1 MKGINEAFA
10 AAQAEGERMECGRAM
25 KSVKYLCYILITLS
39 CPIVMAIY
47 HANGMACTHVVRY
60 EVIAAILATG
70 SAILAYSEYRGARK
84 PVGHWLSALIPLST
98 IPLVPLVMM
107 IRIGSIAL
115 SGDGWV
121 ALVTVE
127 GFALTQF
134 IVAILMFRGLI
145 FKRGTDELM
154 MPGIGFAIMR
164 LVLRVREIRGKP
176 ERTLRRMEITKGKTV
191 LDYGCGIGSFSTLMA
206 GMVGDAGVVYALDI
220 HPLAIRAVEKR
231 IRKKGITNITT
242 ILSSRETGLPDGS
255 VDAVL
260 MHDVLQM
267 VTDQE
272 GLLSELHR
280 VLKSGGSIYTT
291 SEHLEH
297 GEFMDIM
304 GQGGLFSLVGAREGL
319 FEFERV
325 DGGL

>member
-1 MKGINEAFA
+1 
-10 AAQAEGERMECGRAM
+10 M
-25 KSVKYLCYILITLS
+25 KSIKYLCYVLIALS
-39 CPIVMAIY
+39 CPLVMAIY
-47 HANGMACTHVVRY
+47 HANGMVCTHVVRY
-60 EVIAAILATG
+60 EVIAAILATC
-70 SAILAYSEYRGARK
+70 SAILAFSEYRGTRK

-107 IRIGSIAL
+107 IRIGSRAL
-115 SGDGWV
+115 SGDGWM
-121 ALVTVE
+121 ALATVE
-127 GFALTQF
+127 GFALAQF

-154 MPGIGFAIMR
+154 MPMIGFVIMSAILKM
-164 LVLRVREIRGKP
+164 REIRGKP
-176 ERTLRRMEITKGKTV
+176 ERTLRRMEIAKGQSI

-220 HPLAIRAVEKR
+220 HPLAIQAVEKR
-231 IRKKGITNITT
+231 IRKKGITNIKT

-260 MHDVLQM
+260 LHDVLQM

-272 GLLSELHR
+272 GLLLELHR
-280 VLKSGGSIYTT
+280 VLKSGGRIYTT

-304 GQGGLFSLVGAREGL
+304 GKGGLFSLVYEREGL
-319 FEFERV
+319 FEFEKV
-325 DGGL
+325 DWGL

>member
-1 MKGINEAFA
+1 
-10 AAQAEGERMECGRAM
+10 M
-25 KSVKYLCYILITLS
+25 KSLKYLCYVAIALS
-39 CPIVMAIY
+39 CPLVMAIY
-47 HANGMACTHVVRY
+47 HANGMVCIHVVRY
-60 EVIAAILATG
+60 EAIAAILATCA
-70 SAILAYSEYRGARK
+70 AILAFSEYRGTRK
-84 PVGHWLSALIPLST
+84 PVGHWLSALIPLTT

-115 SGDGWV
+115 SGDGWMV
-121 ALVTVE
+121 LATVE
-127 GFALTQF
+127 GFALAQF

-154 MPGIGFAIMR
+154 MPGIGFMIMR

-176 ERTLRRMEITKGKTV
+176 ERTLRQMKLEKGQSI
-191 LDYGCGIGSFSTLMA
+191 LDYGCGIGSFSTLIA
-206 GMVGDAGVVYALDI
+206 EMVGDAGVVYALDI

-231 IRKKGITNITT
+231 IRKKGIENIKT

-272 GLLSELHR
+272 GMLSELHR

-304 GQGGLFSLVGAREGL
+304 GKGGLFTMVCEREGL
-319 FEFERV
+319 FEFGRV
-325 DGGL
+325 EG